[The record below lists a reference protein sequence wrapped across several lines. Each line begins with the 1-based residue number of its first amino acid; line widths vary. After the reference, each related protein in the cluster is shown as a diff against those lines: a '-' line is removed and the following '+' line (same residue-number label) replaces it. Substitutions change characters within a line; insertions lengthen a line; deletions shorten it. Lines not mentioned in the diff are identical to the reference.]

1 MTRKFLHR
9 KKSSSLIVARSIA
22 LVIFLFSINAMSQ
35 TPNYFGNN
43 PTWHCSFWNSDQ
55 WSASPEPYTD
65 EYLYYLNGDTNALG
79 FTYHRVFKKGYRNY
93 DLTPP
98 VQDLI
103 FDEQT
108 PYYVRQEA
116 RSIRFFTV
124 SNNSDSLLVYYDYNV
139 GDTVAGAIF
148 LTCHSNDTI
157 QKIDS
162 LLINSEYRKIFYLDT
177 LNGPVIIEGIGHQN
191 SLSGSSGEFLEQ
203 LCYGIG
209 FDYSI
214 HCYGQSNIPLWD
226 SEGNGGDCYLNVGL
240 PKRAENYFTVSPNP
254 ASDYLEITLS
264 EGLIS
269 EVAIIDLYGKIVLK
283 TVDSKIDVSHLLPG
297 GYILL
302 FSDQNGN
309 IGREKI
315 VIF

>member
-1 MTRKFLHR
+1 MTNRLLITLDRK
-9 KKSSSLIVARSIA
+9 
-22 LVIFLFSINAMSQ
+22 Q
-35 TPNYFGNN
+35 
-43 PTWHCSFWNSDQ
+43 DQ
-55 WSASPEPYTD
+55 S
-65 EYLYYLNGDTNALG
+65 
-79 FTYHRVFKKGYRNY
+79 V
-93 DLTPP
+93 
-98 VQDLI
+98 
-103 FDEQT
+103 
-108 PYYVRQEA
+108 
-116 RSIRFFTV
+116 FFTV

-226 SEGNGGDCYLNVGL
+226 SEGNGGDCYLDVGL
-240 PKRAENYFTVSPNP
+240 PKQAENYFTVSPNP